1 MNAPAN
7 LSAIKSLATPKISA
21 MADRPFDLVVL
32 VLPGFSHLA
41 LHAYIEPFRIANAVA
56 RLPLFRWRIAG
67 LGARPIEGANG
78 LSVPVDATI
87 DDLGCELDNRKP
99 HQLAVVAGDLVER
112 QLTPQL
118 NRFLRT
124 VARRGVPISAVGT
137 ATWLLAQTGLL
148 AGTRCTIHWSRLAA
162 FSEVFDQSCI
172 RDSLFVKD
180 GQFSTCAGELA
191 AFDLAVD
198 LIGGHAGDFIA
209 QEVCR
214 HATVEG
220 QRSGSNRQTG
230 PSGLAFAGVSD
241 KLLMAMRIMEENVE
255 FPLAMDEVAQRAGVS
270 RRQLERLFA
279 THIGLP
285 PVRHYLRIRVD
296 HAKRLLE
303 STRMPI
309 IDIALAC
316 GFMSASHFAKC
327 FRAFNGLSP
336 QKCRAMVPTW
346 VGPGLG

>member
-7 LSAIKSLATPKISA
+7 ISA
-21 MADRPFDLVVL
+21 LRALTARETALAAVRTLDVAVL

-41 LHAYIEPFRIANAVA
+41 LHAYIEPFRIANTVSK
-56 RLPLFRWRIAG
+56 LPLFRWLIVGTGRQ
-67 LGARPIEGANG
+67 PVEGANG
-78 LSVPVDATI
+78 LSVAVDASMDEFLAGVDDRRADQLTI
-87 DDLGCELDNRKP
+87 
-99 HQLAVVAGDLVER
+99 VAGEPVEK

-118 NRFLRT
+118 NAFVRT
-124 VARRGVPISAVGT
+124 IARRRVPISAVGT
-137 ATWLLAQTGLL
+137 ATWLLAQIGLL
-148 AGTRCTIHWSRLAA
+148 ADTRCTIHWSRLAA
-162 FSEVFDQSCI
+162 FSEMFSKPRI

-180 GQFSTCAGELA
+180 GQYSTCAGELA

-198 LIGGHAGDFIA
+198 LIGSHAGVFIA

-241 KLLMAMRIMEENVE
+241 KLVLAMRIMEENVE
-255 FPLAMDEVAQRAGVS
+255 LPLAMDEVAHRAGVS

-296 HAKRLLE
+296 HARRLLE
-303 STRMPI
+303 GTRMPI
-309 IDIALAC
+309 IDIAIAC
-316 GFMSASHFAKC
+316 GFISASHFAKC
-327 FRAFNGLSP
+327 FRIFNGLSP
-336 QKCRAMVPTW
+336 QQCRATMPAW

>member
-7 LSAIKSLATPKISA
+7 ISA
-21 MADRPFDLVVL
+21 MKALTTPETTAALRPFDVAVL

-41 LHAYIEPFRIANAVA
+41 LHAYIEPFRIANAVS
-56 RLPLFRWRIAG
+56 RLPLFCWQIVGTSRQ
-67 LGARPIEGANG
+67 PVEGANG
-78 LSVPVDATI
+78 LSVAVNASMD
-87 DDLGCELDNRKP
+87 ELVAGIGDRRAD
-99 HQLAVVAGDLVER
+99 QLAIIAGEPVEK

-118 NRFLRT
+118 NAFLRV

-137 ATWLLAQTGLL
+137 ATWLLALTGLL

-162 FSEVFDQSCI
+162 FSEVFHKPRI

-180 GQFSTCAGELA
+180 GQYPTCAGELA

-198 LIGGHAGDFIA
+198 LIGSHTGGFVA

-241 KLLMAMRIMEENVE
+241 KLVLAMRVMEENVE
-255 FPLAMDEVAQRAGVS
+255 FPLSMDEVAQRGGIS

-279 THIGLP
+279 THIGQP

-296 HAKRLLE
+296 HAKRLIE
-303 STRMPI
+303 GTRMPI
-309 IDIALAC
+309 IDIAIAC

-327 FRAFNGLSP
+327 FRAFNRFSP
-336 QKCRAMVPTW
+336 QQCRAMVPAW